1 MDFKSL
7 VFTMYRLCK
16 RKHSRNIKNHKR
28 NTRLESFYKRYGWIS
43 RKTLTKCFTV
53 ILNFGWGQ
61 CATVMSHRETLLTEW
76 SATYT
81 DRHIWFFFFFFFF
94 NNPIS
99 WIGKSVEYVGLLVL
113 NFTAIFASLR
123 VFFFRFRI
131 ELLRALLVFSV
142 PFKTGRTNCKT
153 QEDWQSR
160 FYIIT
165 QCGYTWYI
173 GTQQR
178 HFCCGCW

>member
-1 MDFKSL
+1 MQEKAQQEYKKSQEEHQARKFLQEVRVDIKKNCHKVFYVLLWFWIL
-7 VFTMYRLCK
+7 VEASVPL
-16 RKHSRNIKNHKR
+16 
-28 NTRLESFYKRYGWIS
+28 LW
-43 RKTLTKCFTV
+43 V
-53 ILNFGWGQ
+53 I
-61 CATVMSHRETLLTEW
+61 E
-76 SATYT
+76 
-81 DRHIWFFFFFFFF
+81 RHCWLSEVPHILIGTFDFFFCLFF

-123 VFFFRFRI
+123 VFFFRFPI